1 MSECNGIPTL
11 QTIKDAGTNAEVF
24 NEVVTS
30 NAMETTKV
38 DSIGNKHKTLA
49 HLDSLVDIAGPAAD
63 RAEQAANAALVVTN
77 YKGPFIPSVTSAVRG
92 KSYFYNSSM
101 WACLNDTSDTPSE
114 SNVNWYSLNNHSSMT
129 NRGDTGAHSASA
141 IDLED
146 GRSLKQYLDELPGN
160 IATSINQHNRDAAAH
175 PELSAFILSQADRA
189 ENAANNAL
197 SLTTSFPSVEEGLL
211 NTEEGDQFTVVEVNE
226 VLRYKKESGSATFL
240 FSSPTTKLVTESLQS
255 MQENNTLT
263 EFHID
268 EEQINDAPLMVLSEE
283 DEKVLTF
290 LRDGSLD
297 FKPSVSVKTEIL
309 SDVELSELNTHTEFH
324 TGEPLLPK
332 GFSIVDGNGNS
343 ILTLL
348 SDGSL
353 EQPWLSDFFS
363 EEKPED
369 RYVKYHWLGED
380 GRVFFSLYNTGA
392 SAVGGTGSGGLD
404 VQGLKFREVETV
416 TGEAY
421 NAQGYVK
428 VNNGT
433 SIFNIDPFSV
443 FSNTSNIYNKYDQLV
458 DEHPDYV
465 SMRVAGVDLLGN
477 EIREYTF
484 KPAGYI
490 LSSLGEPATPTSRK
504 NKIVLFCT
512 VHGNE
517 KRAAA
522 GVYYMMD
529 GLCRRWKKDYRLGR
543 LRWDTEFVVVP
554 VSNPSG
560 VNANTRNN
568 HRNVDLNRN
577 FTFEWD
583 LSTSPVKGEAPM
595 SEAETQIII
604 DIINS
609 HPDADVIVDN
619 HNAGSLNAPS
629 DSDRHAYWVGTR
641 HPNLYGTLRKGL
653 SHMQAYLRRE
663 WDGFGADDAEVVK
676 FTGTGAGT
684 LACEVV
690 EVLGRQGM
698 LLETGSGW
706 ADISDLE
713 KHTQEAVISLNVLLS
728 DHINNERY
736 LKEAGVL

>member
-1 MSECNGIPTL
+1 MSAL
-11 QTIKDAGTNAEVF
+11 DNAIQ
-24 NEVVTS
+24 
-30 NAMETTKV
+30 
-38 DSIGNKHKTLA
+38 SINT
-49 HLDSLVDIAGPAAD
+49 AAD
-63 RAEQAANAALVVTN
+63 RTTKTTEFVDQLSTYDDMSDVTNPNTGKTVPSLQKKIKDLVTEFGIDTDAAQAAASDSEA
-77 YKGPFIPSVTSAVRG
+77 SAVR
-92 KSYFYNSSM
+92 
-101 WACLNDTSDTPSE
+101 AE
-114 SNVNWYSLNNHSSMT
+114 S
-129 NRGDTGAHSASA
+129 
-141 IDLED
+141 
-146 GRSLKQYLDELPGN
+146 
-160 IATSINQHNRDAAAH
+160 
-175 PELSAFILSQADRA
+175 
-189 ENAANNAL
+189 AANNAL
-197 SLTTSFPSVEEGLL
+197 SLAPSFPSVEEGLL
-211 NTEEGDQFTVVEVNE
+211 NTEEGGQFAVVESTE
-226 VLRYKKESGSATFL
+226 VLRYRKEGGLAVFL
-240 FSSPTTKLVTESLQS
+240 FSSPTTKLVTELLQS
-255 MQENNTLT
+255 VRENNTLT
-263 EFHID
+263 EFYK
-268 EEQINDAPLMVLSEE
+268 EEGQPDNALFKMLGEEGDKLLS
-283 DEKVLTF
+283 F
-290 LRDGSLD
+290 LQDGSLD
-297 FKPSVSVKTEIL
+297 FKPSLGVKLDIL
-309 SDVELSELNTHTEFH
+309 SGVELSELNANSEFY
-324 TGEPLLPK
+324 TKETLFPK
-332 GFSIVDGNGNS
+332 GLGIVDENGNS

-348 SDGSL
+348 GDGSL

-363 EEKPED
+363 EEKLED
-369 RYVKYHWLGED
+369 HYVKYHWLSED
-380 GRVFFSLYNTGA
+380 GRCFYALYNTGA
-392 SAVGGTGSGGLD
+392 PAIGGVGGGLD
-404 VQGLKFREVETV
+404 VQGLKLKEVETV

-421 NAQGYVK
+421 NAQGYLK
-428 VNNGT
+428 VNNGN
-433 SIFNIDPFSV
+433 SIFNIDPFTV
-443 FSNTSNIYNKYDQLV
+443 FSNTNNIYNKYNQLV
-458 DEHPDYV
+458 NEYPDYV
-465 SMRVAGVDLLGN
+465 SMRVAGIDLIGN

-490 LSSLGEPATPTSRK
+490 LSSSGEPAAPISRK
-504 NKIVLFCT
+504 NKIILFCT

-522 GVYYMMD
+522 GVFYMMD
-529 GLCRRWKKDYRLGR
+529 GLCRRWKKDERLGR

-583 LSTSPVKGEAPM
+583 LSTSLVKGEAPM
-595 SEAETQIII
+595 SELETQIII

-641 HPNLYGTLRKGL
+641 HPNLYGVLRKSL

-663 WDGFGADDAEVVK
+663 WDGFGEDDAEIVK

-728 DHINNERY
+728 DHINQERY
-736 LKEAGVL
+736 LNEKEVI